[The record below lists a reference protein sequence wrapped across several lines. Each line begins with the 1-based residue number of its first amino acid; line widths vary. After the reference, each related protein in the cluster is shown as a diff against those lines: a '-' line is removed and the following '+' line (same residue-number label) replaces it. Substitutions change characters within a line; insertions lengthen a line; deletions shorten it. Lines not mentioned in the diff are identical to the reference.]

1 MAYNEMIRLTG
12 KTGAV
17 YEFAI
22 GAGDRGGFGPGLRPK
37 LQRALNGFKRGGFCA
52 MERR

>member
-12 KTGAV
+12 KIGAV

-22 GAGDRGGFGPGLRPK
+22 GA
-37 LQRALNGFKRGGFCA
+37 
-52 MERR
+52 RRSWRI